1 MNRRKISESTVRR
14 LSLYLRLLRETQPTG
29 KQVLSSRE
37 LAERSGTTSAQ
48 VRKDLSFFGSF
59 GKRGRGYD
67 VDELER
73 TLARILGLQ
82 RRWRVALVG
91 VGQIGSAL
99 LGYGDLARR
108 GFDIVA
114 AFDIDGAKVGRHP
127 SGVRVWP
134 LDRLE
139 EVLRSEAVTIGI
151 IATPPDAA
159 EETARRLTDTG
170 VTAIL
175 NFAPVK
181 LSTPDA
187 VAVRTMDVALELEG
201 LSFALTSET
210 GNGAPDAAETVAP
223 FAAESNGGS

>member
-1 MNRRKISESTVRR
+1 MNERKISESTVRR
-14 LSLYLRLLRETQPTG
+14 LSLYLRLLRETRPRG
-29 KQVLSSRE
+29 SRVLSSRE
-37 LAERSGTTSAQ
+37 LAERTGTTSAQ

-67 VDELER
+67 VDELEHV
-73 TLARILGLQ
+73 LSEILGLG
-82 RRWRVALVG
+82 RRWRVGLVG
-91 VGQIGSAL
+91 VGKIGSAL

-108 GFDIVA
+108 GFDLVA
-114 AFDIDGAKVGRHP
+114 AFDVDPSKIGREL

-134 LDRLE
+134 LDELE
-139 EVLRSEAVTIGI
+139 EVVRRERVEIGI

-159 EETARRLTDTG
+159 DATARRLTEAG
-170 VTAIL
+170 VSAIL

-201 LSFALTSET
+201 LSFALTS
-210 GNGAPDAAETVAP
+210 GGGRNGTRELGPVGRNAAAHEP
-223 FAAESNGGS
+223 RR